1 MALVNLRFEDPETAF
16 VASQIANIIFNSL
29 WFWSRALLLGC
40 ELRILLQMFLNLNP
54 YFYPIYY
61 VWQWTDPIFNF
72 GRAWYPKLVGF
83 DFTPMINF
91 VLLAKVES
99 FFDRKAH
106 GVDKFN
112 SWKYDQK
119 KLLESGLIDNITTN
133 SDQRP
138 RKAGIDLPDFSSSID
153 NDLLVP
159 QTCPPE
165 SIFDWISS
173 HVLGIQD
180 YMLCK
185 QDYFEIPHVLDNM
198 PSNFV
203 ELLF

>member
-119 KLLESGLIDNITTN
+119 KLVDYLKKGSKAIMSAISHRNTITKDTFMLTGFSDALLELEKRCEPN
-133 SDQRP
+133 
-138 RKAGIDLPDFSSSID
+138 
-153 NDLLVP
+153 
-159 QTCPPE
+159 
-165 SIFDWISS
+165 
-173 HVLGIQD
+173 
-180 YMLCK
+180 
-185 QDYFEIPHVLDNM
+185 
-198 PSNFV
+198 
-203 ELLF
+203 

>member
-91 VLLAKVES
+91 VP
-99 FFDRKAH
+99 FF
-106 GVDKFN
+106 F
-112 SWKYDQK
+112 
-119 KLLESGLIDNITTN
+119 
-133 SDQRP
+133 QRMT
-138 RKAGIDLPDFSSSID
+138 FSSNFSPLIQYFF
-153 NDLLVP
+153 LL
-159 QTCPPE
+159 Q
-165 SIFDWISS
+165 IFNFN
-173 HVLGIQD
+173 VLS
-180 YMLCK
+180 LT
-185 QDYFEIPHVLDNM
+185 F
-198 PSNFV
+198 
-203 ELLF
+203 